1 MSSSNGGNCLSPSI
15 CRECRNEYLSILRT
29 VSRCSPNTRASYAHA
44 LHHICPVDAHVHI
57 DLVHPLPGIP
67 HRGHRSHQHK
77 YRNGDIVCQWRQQRN
92 GSPTRHSPFRFNTP
106 PSVVP
111 AGKVLKLTPTTSTA
125 SLAVLARRVLAD
137 PHEVGRIE
145 GIGPDLWKSGAAL
158 TRASVGR
165 EPVTAEDRTCS
176 NPLPARPRPPAA
188 GPRSRP
194 DTSTSC
200 RDYAAGH
207 VDQGQRRPRHRP
219 GYIPAYGVVDDPPL
233 MVLTITRPRRPPLTP
248 LGRGR

>member
-1 MSSSNGGNCLSPSI
+1 MICHTV
-15 CRECRNEYLSILRT
+15 CRESNKRRYYIRGIGITTHFGLAGFGTGHPPLG
-29 VSRCSPNTRASYAHA
+29 RASWQ
-44 LHHICPVDAHVHI
+44 
-57 DLVHPLPGIP
+57 GTQ
-67 HRGHRSHQHK
+67 G
-77 YRNGDIVCQWRQQRN
+77 
-92 GSPTRHSPFRFNTP
+92 
-106 PSVVP
+106 
-111 AGKVLKLTPTTSTA
+111 LTPTTSTA

-219 GYIPAYGVVDDPPL
+219 GYIPAYGVVDDPPPR
-233 MVLTITRPRRPPLTP
+233 VLTITRPRRPPLTP